1 MPLRTALA
9 LKHNQKADPHFAT
22 TEKTGRKSLPESK
35 SEMENLD

>member
-9 LKHNQKADPHFAT
+9 LKHNHKADPPFPR
-22 TEKTGRKSLPESK
+22 GRRNGPETRDPK

>member
-9 LKHNQKADPHFAT
+9 LKHNQKADPLFPRLKKLAGNHDP
-22 TEKTGRKSLPESK
+22 KSK